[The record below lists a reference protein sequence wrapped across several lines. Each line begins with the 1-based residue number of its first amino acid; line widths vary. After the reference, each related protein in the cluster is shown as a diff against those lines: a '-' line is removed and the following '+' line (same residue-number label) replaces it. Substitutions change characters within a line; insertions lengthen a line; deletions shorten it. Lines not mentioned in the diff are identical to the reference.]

1 MQLPDSVAWLFW
13 VILQIFWN
21 VCGSQRVRLQFHCIY
36 SQVETSYHIFFN
48 FKWTVSI
55 IFIAAEHFYIFN
67 NNKKVS
73 NVTIFLPAG
82 NICILSFVCV
92 YVSLCYHMYDYVFM
106 CTHVTLLVKTCR
118 QPQKLFL
125 NAYCLALDNLSLE
138 SKDHSLS

>member
-1 MQLPDSVAWLFW
+1 MYSTSLQLPDSVAWLFW

-36 SQVETSYHIFFN
+36 SQVETLYHIFN

-73 NVTIFLPAG
+73 NVIIFLPAG

-92 YVSLCYHMYDYVFM
+92 CVSVLPYIRLCV
-106 CTHVTLLVKTCR
+106 HVYTCDPACENLQATSEVVSQCLL
-118 QPQKLFL
+118 P
-125 NAYCLALDNLSLE
+125 CLR
-138 SKDHSLS
+138 